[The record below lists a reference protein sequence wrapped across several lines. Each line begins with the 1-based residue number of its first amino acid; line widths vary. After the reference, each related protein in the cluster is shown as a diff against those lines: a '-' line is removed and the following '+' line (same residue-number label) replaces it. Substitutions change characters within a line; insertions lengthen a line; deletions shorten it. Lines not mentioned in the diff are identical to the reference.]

1 MDNLAVVDFVD
12 GTSIVVTLIAKIEN
26 LVIWIDKMTIFIKLI
41 SMRFELEPNIW
52 LKLTV
57 IAKYQR
63 LFLR

>member
-1 MDNLAVVDFVD
+1 MDNLAIVDFVD
-12 GTSIVVTLIAKIEN
+12 GTSTVVTLIAKIEN
-26 LVIWIDKMTIFIKLI
+26 LVIWIDKMTIFIKLT
-41 SMRFELEPNIW
+41 SMRFELEPKIW

>member
-57 IAKYQR
+57 IAKY
-63 LFLR
+63 